1 LQEVALD
8 TEGTAKKCFIGPSA
22 SSLASCPLFARCFV
36 GASTVACS
44 TFEGTSTAA
53 LEPISADRADELAR
67 MLALPEARTIRAEQM
82 AYRRKVAAEVEA
94 VEPEQKEQAE

>member
-1 LQEVALD
+1 
-8 TEGTAKKCFIGPSA
+8 
-22 SSLASCPLFARCFV
+22 
-36 GASTVACS
+36 
-44 TFEGTSTAA
+44 
-53 LEPISADRADELAR
+53 